1 MDGTTSILLRFEHFQ
16 EAKEV
21 LDPSPINIK
30 LNEDLFKGFRMTQLT
45 EMALGGD
52 RSISEVW
59 KKFQWTRN
67 KVLLFTMKKYEIPKF
82 FLE

>member
-1 MDGTTSILLRFEHFQ
+1 
-16 EAKEV
+16 
-21 LDPSPINIK
+21 
-30 LNEDLFKGFRMTQLT
+30 MTQLT

-67 KVLLFTMKKYEIPKF
+67 KVLLFTMKKYEIPNF
-82 FLE
+82 FSRMTKVSAYCMCINHSPPFWVRKSLINYPFFALS